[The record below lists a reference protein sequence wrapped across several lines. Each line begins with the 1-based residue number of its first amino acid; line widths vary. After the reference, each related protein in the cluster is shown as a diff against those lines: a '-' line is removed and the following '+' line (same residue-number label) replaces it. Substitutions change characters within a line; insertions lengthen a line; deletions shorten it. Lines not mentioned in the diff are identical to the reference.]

1 MAPTSI
7 LRNGLTSPARVVMQ
21 TRPRSVLKRPAAMP
35 MSPSAQTFSSLA
47 SPSIKSPHVHFPPS
61 AVLAATYATHSPR
74 SYDRSTIPVSPNPL
88 SLPAWGDRL
97 YSPSVDG
104 FKLSAPPKPFRSLTY
119 QASPV
124 VSDFEDPR
132 SPKVQPAASKT
143 NGVRFAPF
151 PVTPVARPRAQDIN
165 LPLSSDHYP
174 RSPYPSAPLEQEDKT
189 TTSAQGQFD
198 RDWPQ
203 DKKSAQAAALAR
215 SRSMLQNGRNKKGL
229 SLGARKAGAGNFI
242 SLSSP
247 LTQSSFAGSPVTES
261 ALKRSNK
268 PAPLNL
274 NGTPEDEK
282 LSKDF
287 WRSMSIHEPSSAQS
301 DAMFTALEYPESAVI
316 YEATQ
321 EAQLESVDAPE
332 VLYAGNDG
340 VPLWSPGLPRPGV
353 AAAKIRES
361 LLSPAVKKPFRT
373 VARKEITAPSPND
386 PFAAFPSFAAVLEGG
401 EGSIR
406 FPAPVVARG

>member
-21 TRPRSVLKRPAAMP
+21 TRPRSVLKRPTAMP
-35 MSPSAQTFSSLA
+35 MSPSAQNFSSLA

-74 SYDRSTIPVSPNPL
+74 SYDRSSIPVSPNPL
-88 SLPAWGDRL
+88 ALPAWGDRIF
-97 YSPSVDG
+97 SPSVDG

-124 VSDFEDPR
+124 VTDFEDPR
-132 SPKVQPAASKT
+132 SPKVAASKSS
-143 NGVRFAPF
+143 GVRFAPF
-151 PVTPVARPRAQDIN
+151 PVTPVARPRARDMEIS
-165 LPLSSDHYP
+165 LSSDNYP
-174 RSPYPSAPLEQEDKT
+174 RSPYPSAPLVQEDNN
-189 TTSAQGQFD
+189 TSSQGHFD

-203 DKKSAQAAALAR
+203 DKKSAQAAALAC
-215 SRSMLQNGRNKKGL
+215 SRSLLQNGGRNKKGL
-229 SLGARKAGAGNFI
+229 SLGARKAAGNFI

-247 LTQSSFAGSPVTES
+247 LTQSSFAAASPATES

-361 LLSPAVKKPFRT
+361 LLSPAVKKTFRT

-401 EGSIR
+401 EGSLR